1 MPEKTAKY
9 TGQDTVFRDMF
20 SQKKYL
26 LQLYRALHPEDTNIK
41 ATDFEY
47 CYFADDF
54 TKWYLQR
61 SGLYG
66 AWR

>member
-1 MPEKTAKY
+1 MSEKTAKY

-26 LQLYRALHPEDTNIK
+26 LQLY
-41 ATDFEY
+41 
-47 CYFADDF
+47 
-54 TKWYLQR
+54 LQR